1 MDIYNLPGASE
12 YKVLRFLDHMFIKLN
27 EDEEWDPNDV
37 KKKNYVKRFIKD
49 YLDNLSLDSLI
60 CIYFSTKLFVAFET
74 DNPVLLDSSLGKG
87 LDVEHAVKFMS
98 KYKDNT
104 DLTLSVALKNI
115 KTVHQLFEFITGE
128 AGSSILPN
136 EIDDMT
142 AILRKFVAM
151 HPYSNVEEFPYS
163 NFNLSTITSERIL
176 DEEYDPVKMIDYV
189 QYNVPLSVF
198 REYVS
203 CGCSDDERVLLR
215 DQLEDIIAWDW
226 VYGFPRICNDLE
238 MKLNEEIEEWLMYFP
253 SLARAFV
260 I

>member
-1 MDIYNLPGASE
+1 MDIYNLPGTSE
-12 YKVLRFLDHMFIKLN
+12 YKVLRFLDHMFIKPN

-37 KKKNYVKRFIKD
+37 KKKNYIKRFIQD

-60 CIYFSTKLFVAFET
+60 CIYFSTKLFIAFET
-74 DNPVLLDSSLGKG
+74 DTPVLLDANLGKG

-115 KTVHQLFEFITGE
+115 KAIYQLFEFITGE
-128 AGSSILPN
+128 GELKILPN

-142 AILRKFVAM
+142 AIMRKFVAR

-176 DEEYDPVKMIDYV
+176 DEEYDPMKMIDYV
-189 QYNVPLSVF
+189 RYNVPLSVF

-215 DQLEDIIAWDW
+215 DQLEDMIAWEW
-226 VYGFPRICNDLE
+226 VYHIPEYYTDLE
-238 MKLNEEIEEWLMYFP
+238 MNPHKEIEDWLMYFP
-253 SLARAFV
+253 SLVRAFV

>member
-1 MDIYNLPGASE
+1 
-12 YKVLRFLDHMFIKLN
+12 MFIKPN

-37 KKKNYVKRFIKD
+37 KKQNYVKRFIQD

-60 CIYFSTKLFVAFET
+60 CIYFSTKLFIAFET

-98 KYKDNT
+98 KYKDST
-104 DLTLSVALKNI
+104 DLTLSVALNNI

-128 AGSSILPN
+128 GERLPG
-136 EIDDMT
+136 EIDDFPTFMK
-142 AILRKFVAM
+142 KFVAR
-151 HPYSNVEEFPYS
+151 HPYSNEEEFPYS
-163 NFNLSTITSERIL
+163 TFQLSTILNRVL
-176 DEEYDPVKMIDYV
+176 DEEYNPMEMIDYV
-189 QYNVPLSVF
+189 RYNVPLSVL

-226 VYGFPRICNDLE
+226 VYGFPRSCDDLDL
-238 MKLNEEIEEWLMYFP
+238 KVNEEIEDWLMYFP
-253 SLARAFV
+253 SLVRAFV